1 MAKVQPVEVALLG
14 TINNLT
20 VKYLTGDAED
30 TTTTLYYELGERTE
44 VVNDVNPQITDSVT
58 VKVISNGNYHM
69 TEAEY
74 AAWGEDNT
82 YLLTLVASHLGLTLI

>member
-30 TTTTLYYELGERTE
+30 TTGTLYYELGERVE
-44 VVNDVNPQITDSVT
+44 AINGVNSQITDAVT
-58 VKVISNGNYHM
+58 VKHISNGNYSM

-82 YLLTLVASHLGLTLI
+82 YLLTLVAGHLGLTLI